1 MARKPPRLDAAYS
14 LKTPADSRRLY
25 RDWASTYDDDFAA
38 RMDYQ
43 MPARIA
49 AVFAASGEGPVLDIG
64 AGTGLV
70 AEKLGAL
77 GIGPVDGIDISAE
90 MLQVAAAKG
99 VYRRTLVAD
108 LTRTL
113 PIEDRTYRGFVSSGT
128 FTHGHVGPDAL
139 DELLRVAVPGA
150 FFALSVHSAVFET
163 AGFDRKLRNLAPM
176 VRDLSIEPVA
186 IYGHG
191 AGGDHATDQA
201 LIVSFRRA

>member
-70 AEKLGAL
+70 AEKLGGL